1 MLDFAL
7 SFACAA
13 WSTFYFVPMTH
24 EAILP
29 LKPQAHARAQT
40 GRPIPPEVFFICSAI
55 FHYLGPAFAVLLFAK
70 VDVLGVAWLR
80 IASATVVFAFWKR
93 PWRLFGELS
102 TGERRIVVAL
112 GFVLAIMNVCFYLAI
127 NRLPLGTVG
136 TIEFLGPIALAAF
149 GVRTMRNLAALLLA
163 CGGVFLLTSVRING
177 EPIGYVFAFANC
189 ALFVLYILLGH
200 RIAASGGRGG
210 VERLA
215 MAMVIASIVVTP
227 VGLKSALVAALNPM
241 LLLAGAGVGICSSTV
256 PYICDQFAMAR
267 LSKTTFA
274 LMLSLLP
281 ATACLVGI
289 VVLRQVP
296 SLSELTGVGAV
307 IAGVALKRSAG
318 D

>member
-1 MLDFAL
+1 
-7 SFACAA
+7 
-13 WSTFYFVPMTH
+13 MTDK
-24 EAILP
+24 IVLP
-29 LKPQAHARAQT
+29 INQLTRERARTA
-40 GRPIPPEVFFICSAI
+40 RPVPPEAFFICSAI
-55 FHYLGPAFAVLLFAK
+55 FHYLGPAFAVLLFAR

-80 IASATVVFAFWKR
+80 IASAAAVFGFWNR
-93 PWRLFGELS
+93 PWRLLAELGAGEK
-102 TGERRIVVAL
+102 RIVVAL

-149 GVRTMRNLAALLLA
+149 GVRTMRNLAALLFA
-163 CGGVFLLTSVRING
+163 CGGVFLLTSVRISG
-177 EPIGYVFAFANC
+177 EPIGYAFAFANC

-200 RIAASGGRGG
+200 RIAAAGGRQG

-215 MAMVIASIVVTP
+215 MAMLVAAIVVTP
-227 VGLKSALVAALNPM
+227 IGLKSALEALLDPK
-241 LLLAGAGVGICSSTV
+241 LLLAGAGVGICSSV
-256 PYICDQFAMAR
+256 IPYICDQFAMAR
-267 LSKTTFA
+267 LSKATFA

-307 IAGVALKRSAG
+307 IAGVALKRSA
-318 D
+318 DD

>member
-1 MLDFAL
+1 MTDKVVLPIK
-7 SFACAA
+7 
-13 WSTFYFVPMTH
+13 PMTR
-24 EAILP
+24 ER
-29 LKPQAHARAQT
+29 AHTAR
-40 GRPIPPEVFFICSAI
+40 PVPPEAFFICSAI
-55 FHYLGPAFAVLLFAK
+55 FHYLGPAFAVLLFAR

-80 IASATVVFAFWKR
+80 IASAAVVFAFWKR
-93 PWRLFGELS
+93 PWRLFTELGA
-102 TGERRIVVAL
+102 GERRIVVAL

-127 NRLPLGTVG
+127 DRLPLATVG

-163 CGGVFLLTSVRING
+163 CGGVFLLTSVRISG
-177 EPIGYVFAFANC
+177 EPIGYIFAFANC

-200 RIAASGGRGG
+200 RIAATGGRGG

-215 MAMVIASIVVTP
+215 MAMLVASIVVTP
-227 VGLKSALVAALNPM
+227 IGLKSTLGALMDPM
-241 LLLAGAGVGICSSTV
+241 LLLAGGGIGICSSV
-256 PYICDQFAMAR
+256 IPYICDQFAMAR

-289 VVLRQVP
+289 VVLRQIP
-296 SLSELTGVGAV
+296 SISELSGVGAV
-307 IAGVALKRSAG
+307 ITGVALKRSAN

>member
-1 MLDFAL
+1 MTNKIVLPIE
-7 SFACAA
+7 
-13 WSTFYFVPMTH
+13 PMTR
-24 EAILP
+24 ER
-29 LKPQAHARAQT
+29 AHTARSV
-40 GRPIPPEVFFICSAI
+40 PPEAFFICSAI
-55 FHYLGPAFAVLLFAK
+55 FHYLGPAFAVLLFAR

-80 IASATVVFAFWKR
+80 IASAATVFAVWKR
-93 PWRLFGELS
+93 PWRLFAELEA
-102 TGERRIVVAL
+102 GERWIAVAF

-136 TIEFLGPIALAAF
+136 TIEFLGPIGLAAF

-163 CGGVFLLTSVRING
+163 CGGVFLLTSVRIIG
-177 EPIGYVFAFANC
+177 EPIGYIFAFANC

-215 MAMVIASIVVTP
+215 MAMVVASIVITP
-227 VGLKSALVAALNPM
+227 IGLKSASGALLDPKI
-241 LLLAGAGVGICSSTV
+241 LLAGAGIGICSSV
-256 PYICDQFAMAR
+256 IPYICDQFAMAR
-267 LSKTTFA
+267 LSKATFA

-289 VVLRQVP
+289 VVLRQIP
-296 SLSELTGVGAV
+296 SISELGGVGAV
-307 IAGVALKRSAG
+307 IAGVALKRSAK

>member
-1 MLDFAL
+1 
-7 SFACAA
+7 
-13 WSTFYFVPMTH
+13 MTD
-24 EAILP
+24 EVVLP
-29 LKPQAHARAQT
+29 IKPIAEEQAQPAR
-40 GRPIPPEVFFICSAI
+40 PVPPEVFFICSAI
-55 FHYLGPAFAVLLFAK
+55 FHYLGPAFAVLLFAE

-80 IASATVVFAFWKR
+80 IASAAAVFAFWKR
-93 PWRLFGELS
+93 PWRLFVELNAREQR
-102 TGERRIVVAL
+102 TVVAL
-112 GFVLAIMNVCFYLAI
+112 GFVLATMNVCFYVAI
-127 NRLPLGTVG
+127 DRLPLATVG

-163 CGGVFLLTSVRING
+163 CSGVFLLTTVRISG

-200 RIAASGGRGG
+200 RIAAAGGRGG

-215 MAMVIASIVVTP
+215 MAMLVASIVVTP
-227 VGLKSALVAALNPM
+227 IGLKSALGALLDPK
-241 LLLAGAGVGICSSTV
+241 LLLAGTAVGICSSV
-256 PYICDQFAMAR
+256 IPYICDQFAMAR

-296 SLSELTGVGAV
+296 SPSELIGVGAV
-307 IAGVALKRSAG
+307 ITGVGLKRSA
-318 D
+318 DD